1 MSLEKK
7 AETKLWKILVGSW
20 SFFFLFFFFYFNTV
34 GSVKKFIQVFH
45 TILWN
50 TQMDLLAYL
59 INAMGIY
66 EI

>member
-7 AETKLWKILVGSW
+7 AETKLWKTGWFIKI
-20 SFFFLFFFFYFNTV
+20 FFFFYFNTV

-45 TILWN
+45 TILWK
-50 TQMDLLAYL
+50 TQMDLLAYP